1 MAPTDFLE
9 LAARLMADGTEAAYR
24 TAVSRAYYGAFHAA
38 VMLIKEM
45 GVSLPIG
52 PESHQKVRYCLMES
66 GEAAGVQAGDSLQI
80 LRQDRNRAD
89 YDLDASVAFSAHSAR
104 LLPDQSG
111 ARVIGLLQQCRGTE
125 AGSRSRFRVKL
136 RDYAANVLRLPV
148 TGP

>member
-89 YDLDASVAFSAHSAR
+89 YDLDASVAFSAHSA
-104 LLPDQSG
+104 LLRINR
-111 ARVIGLLQQCRGTE
+111 ARAVIGLLQQCRAE
-125 AGSRSRFRVKL
+125 PARSRFRVKL